1 MHRKHE
7 TDTTRVVSVIGS
19 MRQTQLCPICVRTDT
34 TLSDLCPN
42 YVQSQKNE
50 VRDVRSQNK
59 VKPPQKKQWKL
70 WSYSRVARRLRG

>member
-1 MHRKHE
+1 MRQ
-7 TDTTRVVSVIGS
+7 TQLIGS
-19 MRQTQLCPICVRTDT
+19 MRQTQLCPICVPTDT

-59 VKPPQKKQWKL
+59 VK
-70 WSYSRVARRLRG
+70 